1 MKSLFFAVI
10 FCCVT
15 LVFGGEKAA
24 VKNCVEGALKAG
36 LALDFAGL
44 KQFCSEDYVK
54 IPENK
59 KILDRKLLDS
69 VSVYFEKLK
78 EPNLT
83 FSELVKLNFM
93 LKGQKITEEQL
104 ANYRKLDSSER
115 GRAMV
120 QQAQSQLK
128 KLQDNIKNIE
138 KEVLPKIKYGT
149 MYLKDDFAVW
159 FYKLDY
165 FVKFKGVLVL
175 RKENGIWKIF
185 REFTTIDSEKN
196 TDIAVVSEVRKFA
209 EDGYKKSRK
218 FSSYM
223 ELIEEYSP
231 DWVAIMPAA
240 NGNVMN
246 YQRSEKL
253 AKFYDMIQN
262 GKTTMVQAG
271 PLYMEAFGIKVTPEM
286 LAKFADQDKSA
297 EGQKW
302 IQQYRDVIKKHREEL
317 KNISD
322 STIKHIVVWE
332 DCALLAD
339 SFSLPI
345 SGKVERISLL
355 KKQQG
360 KYLVYRSVSR
370 KKE

>member
-1 MKSLFFAVI
+1 MVY
-10 FCCVT
+10 
-15 LVFGGEKAA
+15 GGEEKA

-44 KQFCSEDYVK
+44 KQFCSADYVK

-59 KILDRKLLDS
+59 KILDRKLLNLM
-69 VSVYFEKLK
+69 SVYFEKLK
-78 EPNLT
+78 EPDLT

-93 LKGQKITEEQL
+93 LKGQKITEEQM

-120 QQAQSQLK
+120 QQAKGQLK

-138 KEVLPKIKYGT
+138 KEVLPKVQYGT

-175 RKENGIWKIF
+175 RKENGNWKIY

-196 TDIAVVSEVRKFA
+196 TDIASEAEVRKFIEA
-209 EDGYKKSRK
+209 IGEKSRN
-218 FSSYM
+218 FASYM
-223 ELIEEYSP
+223 ELISEYSP
-231 DWVAIMPAA
+231 DWVAMMPPA
-240 NGNVMN
+240 NGNIVN
-246 YQRSEKL
+246 YQKSEKM

-262 GKTTMVQAG
+262 GNTTMVQAG

-286 LAKFADQDKSA
+286 LAKFADQDKSGD
-297 EGQKW
+297 GQKW

-317 KNISD
+317 KKTFDN
-322 STIKHIVVWE
+322 TIKHVVVFE
-332 DCALLAD
+332 DCVLVAD
-339 SFSLPI
+339 SFVLPLT
-345 SGKVERISLL
+345 GETERISLL
-355 KKQQG
+355 KKHQG